1 MLLDSM
7 RRAMGTDAPFSI
19 RDLALIDPGFRQ
31 PTLAEWNRKGEVR
44 MLVRGWYVFADV
56 QVDLPL
62 LFDVGCQAYPPAYV
76 SLESALSWYELVPET
91 VHAITLVGTRTT
103 RTSAADAATFV
114 WRTVK
119 PLRWFGYRVVEYGR
133 GRRFL
138 IAEAEK
144 AVLDYLYLHPG
155 LRTEGDMLSVRLDEG
170 GFAALDHDR
179 LEQWALRF
187 EHARLM
193 RQVHVLEEAM
203 HNA

>member
-44 MLVRGWYVFADV
+44 MLVRGWYVFADA

-76 SLESALSWYELVPET
+76 SLETALSWYELVPET
-91 VHAITLVGTRTT
+91 VRAITLVGTRTT
-103 RTSAADAATFV
+103 RTSATDAATFV

-119 PLRWFGYRVVEYGR
+119 PCRWFGYRVVEYGR
-133 GRRFL
+133 GRQFL

-144 AVLDYLYLHPG
+144 AVLDYLYLHPS
-155 LRTEGDMLSVRLDEG
+155 LRTMGDMLSVRLDG
-170 GFAALDHDR
+170 AGFAVLDHDR
-179 LEQWALRF
+179 LERWALRF
-187 EHARLM
+187 EQARLV
-193 RQVHVLEEAM
+193 RQVHALEEAM

>member
-7 RRAMGTDAPFSI
+7 RRAIGTDAPFST
-19 RDLALIDPGFRQ
+19 RELALINPGFRQ
-31 PTLAEWNRKGEVR
+31 PTLSEWNRKSQVR
-44 MLVRGWYVFADV
+44 MLARGWYVFADA

-62 LFDVGCQAYPPAYV
+62 LFDVGCQAYSPAYV

-103 RTSAADAATFV
+103 RTSATDAATFV

-119 PLRWFGYRVVEYGR
+119 PCRWFGYRVVEYGR
-133 GRRFL
+133 GRQFL

-144 AVLDYLYLHPG
+144 AILDYLYLHPG
-155 LRTEGDMLSVRLDEG
+155 LHTTDDMMSVRLDEG
-170 GFAALDHDR
+170 GFAALDHGR
-179 LEQWALRF
+179 LAQWALRF
-187 EHARLM
+187 DHARLS

-203 HNA
+203 RNA

>member
-1 MLLDSM
+1 MLLDTM
-7 RRAMGTDAPFSI
+7 RRAIGTDAPFST

-31 PTLAEWNRKGEVR
+31 PTLAEWNRRGQVL
-44 MLVRGWYVFADV
+44 MLARGWYVFADA

-103 RTSAADAATFV
+103 RTSATDAATFV

-119 PLRWFGYRVVEYGR
+119 PCRWFGYRVVEYGR

-144 AVLDYLYLHPG
+144 AVLDYLYLHP
-155 LRTEGDMLSVRLDEG
+155 TMHTVDDMLSIRLDG
-170 GFAALDHDR
+170 AGFAALDHDR

-193 RQVHVLEEAM
+193 RQVHALEEAM
-203 HNA
+203 RHA

>member
-7 RRAMGTDAPFSI
+7 RRAIGTDAPFSI

-31 PTLAEWNRKGEVR
+31 PTLAEWNRKGDVR
-44 MLVRGWYVFADV
+44 MLARGWYVFAGT

-76 SLESALSWYELVPET
+76 SLETALSWYELVPET
-91 VHAITLVGTRTT
+91 VRAITLVGTRTT
-103 RTSAADAATFV
+103 RTSATDAATFV

-119 PLRWFGYRVVEYGR
+119 PCRWFGYRVVEYGR
-133 GRRFL
+133 GRQFL

-144 AVLDYLYLHPG
+144 AVLDYLYLHSA
-155 LRTEGDMLSVRLDEG
+155 LRTMDDMLSVRLDEA

-179 LEQWALRF
+179 LERWALRF
-187 EHARLM
+187 EQARLM
-193 RQVHVLEEAM
+193 RQVRVLEEAM

>member
-7 RRAMGTDAPFSI
+7 RRAIGTDAPFST
-19 RDLALIDPGFRQ
+19 RELLLIDRGFRQ
-31 PTLAEWNRKGEVR
+31 PTLSEWNRKEQVR
-44 MLVRGWYVFADV
+44 MLVRGWYVFADA

-103 RTSAADAATFV
+103 RTSATDAATFV

-119 PLRWFGYRVVEYGR
+119 PLRWFGYHVVEYGR

-144 AVLDYLYLHPG
+144 AILDYLYLHPG
-155 LRTEGDMLSVRLDEG
+155 LRTADDMLSVRLDEG

-179 LEQWALRF
+179 LERWALRF
-187 EHARLM
+187 EHARLS
-193 RQVHVLEEAM
+193 RQVHALEEAM

>member
-1 MLLDSM
+1 MLLDTM
-7 RRAMGTDAPFSI
+7 RRAIGTDAPFST
-19 RDLALIDPGFRQ
+19 RELALIDPGFRQ

-44 MLVRGWYVFADV
+44 MLARGWYVFADT

-91 VHAITLVGTRTT
+91 VHVITLVGTRTT
-103 RTSAADAATFV
+103 RTSTSDAATFV

-119 PLRWFGYRVVEYGR
+119 PLRWFGYHVVEYGR
-133 GRRFL
+133 GRQFL

-155 LRTEGDMLSVRLDEG
+155 LRTMDDMLSVRLDAG

-179 LEQWALRF
+179 LEQWAVRF

>member
-7 RRAMGTDAPFSI
+7 RRAIGTDAPFST
-19 RDLALIDPGFRQ
+19 RELALIDPGFRQ
-31 PTLAEWNRKGEVR
+31 PTLAEWNRKGHVR
-44 MLVRGWYVFADV
+44 MLVRGWYVFADT

-103 RTSAADAATFV
+103 RTSATDAATFV

-119 PLRWFGYRVVEYGR
+119 PLRWFGYRVIEYRR

-144 AVLDYLYLHPG
+144 AVLDYLYLHPS
-155 LRTEGDMLSVRLDEG
+155 LRTGADMLSVRLDG
-170 GFAALDHDR
+170 AGFSALDHDR
-179 LEQWALRF
+179 LERWALRF
-187 EHARLM
+187 EHERLM
-193 RQVHVLEEAM
+193 RQVYALEEAM

>member
-1 MLLDSM
+1 MLLDTV
-7 RRAMGTDAPFSI
+7 RRAIGTDAPFSI

-31 PTLAEWNRKGEVR
+31 PTLAEWNRKGQVR
-44 MLVRGWYVFADV
+44 MLARGWYVFADA

-91 VHAITLVGTRTT
+91 VRAITLVGTRTT
-103 RTSAADAATFV
+103 RTSVADAATFI

-119 PLRWFGYRVVEYGR
+119 PLRWFGYRAVEYGR

-138 IAEAEK
+138 IAEPEK
-144 AVLDYLYLHPG
+144 AVLDYLYLHPT
-155 LRTEGDMLSVRLDEG
+155 LRTADDMLSLRLDVA
-170 GFAALDHDR
+170 GFATLGHAR

-187 EHARLM
+187 EHALLL
-193 RQVHVLEEAM
+193 RQLHTLEEAM
-203 HNA
+203 HHA

>member
-7 RRAMGTDAPFSI
+7 RRVMGTDAPFSV
-19 RDLALIDPGFRQ
+19 RDLALVDPGFRQ
-31 PTLAEWNRKGEVR
+31 PTLAEWNRKGQVR
-44 MLVRGWYVFADV
+44 TLARGWYVFADA

-76 SLESALSWYELVPET
+76 SLETALSWYELVPET

-103 RTSAADAATFV
+103 RTSATEAATFV

-119 PLRWFGYRVVEYGR
+119 PPRWFGYRVVEYGR

-144 AVLDYLYLHPG
+144 AILDYLYLHPG
-155 LRTEGDMLSVRLDEG
+155 LRTVDDMLSIRLDRT

-179 LEQWALRF
+179 LEQWAFRF
-187 EHARLM
+187 EHTRLM
-193 RQVHVLEEAM
+193 HQVYVLEEAM

>member
-1 MLLDSM
+1 MLFDSM
-7 RRAMGTDAPFSI
+7 RRAIGIDAPFSI
-19 RDLALIDPGFRQ
+19 RDLAVIDPGFRQ
-31 PTLAEWNRKGEVR
+31 PTLAEWNRKGHVR
-44 MLVRGWYVFADV
+44 MLVRGWYVFADT

-103 RTSAADAATFV
+103 RTSATDAATFV

-119 PLRWFGYRVVEYGR
+119 PLRWFGYRVIEYGR

-144 AVLDYLYLHPG
+144 AVLDYLYLHPS
-155 LRTEGDMLSVRLDEG
+155 LRTGADMLSVRLDG
-170 GFAALDHDR
+170 AGFSALDHDR
-179 LEQWALRF
+179 LERWALRF
-187 EHARLM
+187 EHERLM
-193 RQVHVLEEAM
+193 RQVYALEEAM

>member
-1 MLLDSM
+1 
-7 RRAMGTDAPFSI
+7 
-19 RDLALIDPGFRQ
+19 
-31 PTLAEWNRKGEVR
+31 VR
-44 MLVRGWYVFADV
+44 MLARGWYVFADV

-62 LFDVGCQAYPPAYV
+62 LFDVGCQAYSPAYV

-103 RTSAADAATFV
+103 RTSATDAATFV

-119 PLRWFGYRVVEYGR
+119 PCRWFGYRVVEYGR

-144 AVLDYLYLHPG
+144 AILDYLYLHPG
-155 LRTEGDMLSVRLDEG
+155 LRTADDMLSVRLDEG

-179 LEQWALRF
+179 LERWALRF
-187 EHARLM
+187 EHARLS

>member
-7 RRAMGTDAPFSI
+7 RHAIGNDAPFSI

-31 PTLAEWNRKGEVR
+31 PTLAEWNRKGQVR
-44 MLVRGWYVFADV
+44 MLARGWYVFADA

-76 SLESALSWYELVPET
+76 SLETALSWYELVPET

-103 RTSAADAATFV
+103 RTSATDAAMFV

-119 PLRWFGYRVVEYGR
+119 PLRWFGYRVVEYRR
-133 GRRFL
+133 GRQFL

-144 AVLDYLYLHPG
+144 AVLDYLYLHPT
-155 LRTEGDMLSVRLDEG
+155 LRTEGDMLSMRLDAA
-170 GFAALDHDR
+170 GFSALDHER
-179 LEQWALRF
+179 LEQWARRY
-187 EHARLM
+187 EHKRLIL
-193 RQVHVLEEAM
+193 QVSVLEEAM
-203 HNA
+203 RHA

>member
-7 RRAMGTDAPFSI
+7 RRAIGTDAPFSI

-44 MLVRGWYVFADV
+44 MLARGWYVFADV

-103 RTSAADAATFV
+103 RTSATDVATFV
-114 WRTVK
+114 WRTIK

-144 AVLDYLYLHPG
+144 AILDYLYLHPG
-155 LRTEGDMLSVRLDEG
+155 LHTTDDMMSVRLDG
-170 GFAALDHDR
+170 AGFAALDHER
-179 LEQWALRF
+179 LERWALRF
-187 EHARLM
+187 EYVRLM
-193 RQVHVLEEAM
+193 RQVQVLGEAM
-203 HNA
+203 RNA

>member
-7 RRAMGTDAPFSI
+7 RRAIGTDAPFSI

-31 PTLAEWNRKGEVR
+31 PTLAEWNRKGEAR
-44 MLVRGWYVFADV
+44 MLARGWYVFAGA
-56 QVDLPL
+56 QIDLPL
-62 LFDVGCQAYPPAYV
+62 LFDVGCQAYTPAYV
-76 SLESALSWYELVPET
+76 SLESALSWYELIPET
-91 VHAITLVGTRTT
+91 IRAITLVGTRTT
-103 RTSAADAATFV
+103 RTSVTDAATFV

-119 PLRWFGYRVVEYGR
+119 PCRWFGYRVVEYGR

-155 LRTEGDMLSVRLDEG
+155 LHTTDDMMSVRLDEG

-187 EHARLM
+187 DHARLS

>member
-1 MLLDSM
+1 MLLDKI
-7 RRAMGTDAPFSI
+7 RLAIGTDTPFSI

-31 PTLAEWNRKGEVR
+31 PTLSEWNRKSQVR
-44 MLVRGWYVFADV
+44 MLARGWYVFADV

-62 LFDVGCQAYPPAYV
+62 LFDVGCQAYSPAYV

-103 RTSAADAATFV
+103 RTSATDAATFV

-119 PLRWFGYRVVEYGR
+119 PCRWFGYRVVEYGR
-133 GRRFL
+133 GRQFL

-144 AVLDYLYLHPG
+144 AVLDYLYLHPS
-155 LRTEGDMLSVRLDEG
+155 LRTMGDMLSVRLDG
-170 GFAALDHDR
+170 AGFATLDHDR

-187 EHARLM
+187 EHARLV
-193 RQVHVLEEAM
+193 RQVHALEEAM